1 MSGAENPRA
10 PLTRS
15 DRLFPRRY
23 AAPSSVPTRPS
34 VGPSVHPSVHVR
46 APTRPRAHPPSRT
59 SAGVA
64 FALYLLWAYVPDDA
78 LRALGVAC
86 SPDKYWAVA
95 LPTWAGVALVYAA
108 VAYESLCMLDVKRPE
123 DVDGMEELSD
133 AGAIPR
139 RSRGDDPEVRARRGA
154 SRARVGT
161 PPYRFSS
168 RLVSRRP
175 RVVASSHRDISPRP
189 RLDSSL
195 APPGSRA
202 RDQGPASV
210 RGVPGVISRAR
221 GAAARAAASGG
232 GTSVTASSQS
242 RSALG
247 WAAGR
252 GRRRRRASRPSRA
265 RASALDSVVL
275 VRVVRA
281 M

>member
-1 MSGAENPRA
+1 MGRSAAVATSPPASEHPHASSQGA
-10 PLTRS
+10 S
-15 DRLFPRRY
+15 
-23 AAPSSVPTRPS
+23 PTEAYGF
-34 VGPSVHPSVHVR
+34 VGFILS
-46 APTRPRAHPPSRT
+46 
-59 SAGVA
+59 GVA

-252 GRRRRRASRPSRA
+252 GRR
-265 RASALDSVVL
+265 
-275 VRVVRA
+275 
-281 M
+281 

>member
-10 PLTRS
+10 PLTRL
-15 DRLFPRRY
+15 DRLFP
-23 AAPSSVPTRPS
+23 PTRRRLPS
-34 VGPSVHPSVHVR
+34 PRVHPSVRPSTPRSTSARRRARALTLPLEPPQASRSRSTSSGRTSPTTPCARWASR
-46 APTRPRAHPPSRT
+46 APPTSTGPSR
-59 SAGVA
+59 S
-64 FALYLLWAYVPDDA
+64 
-78 LRALGVAC
+78 
-86 SPDKYWAVA
+86 
-95 LPTWAGVALVYAA
+95 PTWAGVALVYAA